1 MPLCPTRAF
10 FKYCEI
16 FAKFQISSSFPIGIS
31 LAAQQATHAFSP
43 PPPSPAV
50 EGVAE
55 VEHEG
60 FVQLIVGYRRPFAH
74 QFGDI

>member
-10 FKYCEI
+10 FKYCEN
-16 FAKFQISSSFPIGIS
+16 FANSSTFLIGIS

-74 QFGDI
+74 